1 MDRSLANGVDV
12 ASVIT
17 DSSAKELG
25 LKPGSAVYAV
35 IKASNV
41 LVAVD

>member
-1 MDRSLANGVDV
+1 VKS
-12 ASVIT
+12 
-17 DSSAKELG
+17 LG
-25 LKPGSAVYAV
+25 LVEGGDAYAV